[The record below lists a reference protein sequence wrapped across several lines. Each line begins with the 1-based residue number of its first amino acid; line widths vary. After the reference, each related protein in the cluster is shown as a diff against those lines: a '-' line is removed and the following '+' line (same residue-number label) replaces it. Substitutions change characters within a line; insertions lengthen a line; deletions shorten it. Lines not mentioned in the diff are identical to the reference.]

1 MLLNEK
7 DLSFIAIG
15 AIAVFVLSYCAHQNS
30 DDGGKG
36 QPRYDGE
43 LAGAGLFGAM
53 VIDAL
58 DTGDHY
64 FHPASCIPGQQQ
76 VFTPHRYPT
85 ISGGNITALIHQGM
99 DAMRRQAPQ
108 DSDWIERPP
117 GEEMW

>member
-1 MLLNEK
+1 MPLNDK

-15 AIAVFVLSYCAHQNS
+15 AIVVFVLSYCAYQNS
-30 DDGGKG
+30 DDNGKT

-43 LAGAGLFGAM
+43 LATAGQFGAM
-53 VIDAL
+53 VIDSL

-64 FHPASCIPGQQQ
+64 FHPNMLYPGQQQ
-76 VFTPHRYPT
+76 VFTAHRYPV

-108 DSDWIERPP
+108 DADWIERPP
-117 GEEMW
+117 GEVMW